1 MGELY
6 NKKEDYENRI
16 KKDLFE
22 TEKKVKD
29 ANKVRSG
36 LDQDVKQYQHQN
48 L

>member
-6 NKKEDYENRI
+6 DKKEDYENRI

-29 ANKVRSG
+29 ANKVRSA